1 VQGPFATARFN
12 APTCLVPSTSKP
24 GMAFLCDTGNNAVRV
39 IFMETG
45 ACVWGAW
52 GWVSGQFFA
61 ECKTIGALSPAP
73 LVHFLRYDSVRLCCA
88 RLNPVVCLSPGNVS
102 NAHMGSIMGPRA
114 VLPAV
119 VGGVRS
125 LFVTGDSNL
134 IHVVNLMTG
143 VWRGVS

>member
-1 VQGPFATARFN
+1 MQGPFATARFN

-45 ACVWGAW
+45 ACVWGW

-73 LVHFLRYDSVRLCCA
+73 VVPTVPTSLRMILFACVA
-88 RLNPVVCLSPGNVS
+88 RDGTLLSACHQAMCPTPTWGPSWGRGPSCQPSLGAFAPCLLPGTATS
-102 NAHMGSIMGPRA
+102 FTSSI
-114 VLPAV
+114 
-119 VGGVRS
+119 S
-125 LFVTGDSNL
+125 
-134 IHVVNLMTG
+134 
-143 VWRGVS
+143 